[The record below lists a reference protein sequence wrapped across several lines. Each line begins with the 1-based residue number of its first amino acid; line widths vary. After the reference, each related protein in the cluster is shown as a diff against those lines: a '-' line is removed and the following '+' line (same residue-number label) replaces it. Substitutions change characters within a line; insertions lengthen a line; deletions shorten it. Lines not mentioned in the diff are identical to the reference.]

1 MESWFCE
8 RDVQTE
14 PPEVFFKKRCS
25 QKFRKIH
32 WKTLVPESLF
42 LKSCR
47 TQPATLLKKRPQHRC
62 FPVTFMKFLGT
73 PFYRIPLVAASG
85 CRNVEELK
93 SKLRSCVQKGCAKFC
108 GSRAI
113 AGPLGLVPL
122 CHRAIVPSSFFS
134 LVFCGSKSFP
144 RGYDVGSKFFS
155 WVFRGSKTSF
165 CGYEL
170 GPKFFLLGISWVQ
183 YFWSWLIS

>member
-1 MESWFCE
+1 
-8 RDVQTE
+8 
-14 PPEVFFKKRCS
+14 
-25 QKFRKIH
+25 
-32 WKTLVPESLF
+32 
-42 LKSCR
+42 
-47 TQPATLLKKRPQHRC
+47 
-62 FPVTFMKFLGT
+62 MKFLGT

-93 SKLRSCVQKGCAKFC
+93 SQLRSCVEKGCAKFC

-183 YFWSWLIS
+183 YFWSWLISWFKDFQFLVSWERVTGNRNTWIHLKPHIVFQIDFNNFQFCLH